1 MSESKSSATLAY
13 AIRSFMGY
21 LEGTQ
26 KAAHTIRS
34 YRSDLATFSE
44 FLDGAPISEIG
55 LQDLERYHEF
65 LKQQGMSTNT
75 RRRKVLTVRRLMNY
89 LHKRGKVTIDVSAR
103 VPAPYKV
110 ERVPQVFSTASMVE
124 RIRALPGDTA
134 SAARDRLLLW
144 TLAETGAQVSE
155 VSRLKFSDFELDAQG
170 AQGWVQISGKAPRR
184 LPISPELA
192 FEAARQ
198 MELAGHLRPWAF
210 SGYHRAQPLDTP
222 ISDRA
227 VELLARAY
235 AERLG
240 VPGLTP
246 RAFRHSVVV
255 LWNQNGL
262 SRPEIR
268 ERLGLKTD
276 YAFRAYEPLFKLD
289 AARHGG

>member
-1 MSESKSSATLAY
+1 MAKTQPATLAY

-34 YRSDLATFSE
+34 YRSDLTTFAE
-44 FLDGAPISEIG
+44 FLDGAPISGVG
-55 LQDLERYHEF
+55 LADLERYHEF
-65 LKQQGMSTNT
+65 LKLQGMSTNT

-89 LHKRGKVTIDVSAR
+89 LHKRGKVAIDVSAR

-110 ERVPQVFSTASMVE
+110 ERVPQVFSTTEMLG
-124 RIRALPGDTA
+124 RIRALPSETA

-155 VSRLKFSDFELDAQG
+155 VSRLKFSDYEMRGNEAWL
-170 AQGWVQISGKAPRR
+170 QISGKSPRCI
-184 LPISPELA
+184 PISPELA

-198 MELAGHLRPWAF
+198 GEGAAGRPWAF
-210 SGYHRAQPLDTP
+210 TGFHRALPLDTP

-235 AERLG
+235 AGPLG

-246 RAFRHSVVV
+246 RAFRHSVAV
-255 LWNQNGL
+255 LWNQKGL
-262 SRPEIR
+262 SRSEIR

-276 YAFRAYEPLFKLD
+276 YAFRAYEPLFKLELAPAVRD
-289 AARHGG
+289 